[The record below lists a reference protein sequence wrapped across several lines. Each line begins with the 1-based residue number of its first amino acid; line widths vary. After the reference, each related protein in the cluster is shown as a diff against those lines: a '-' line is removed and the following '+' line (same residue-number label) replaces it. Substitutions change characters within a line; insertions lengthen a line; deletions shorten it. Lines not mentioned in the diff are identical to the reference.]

1 MKGIGFL
8 IALMVQIVFGTLKLT
23 GVVGWSWLWVT
34 SPAWIYCGL
43 VALLLGSIAVLSLG
57 ILAGVATA
65 ILAN

>member
-1 MKGIGFL
+1 MKGIGLL
-8 IALMVQIVFGTLKLT
+8 ITLLTQMSFVTLKVT

-43 VALLLGSIAVLSLG
+43 VALLFGSIAVLGLG
-57 ILAGVATA
+57 IFAGIATA